1 MLSFAL
7 FGTAFAACGLSAVV
21 DPNGKCETDA
31 NTYSTLDADSDPD
44 IPISLAI
51 SSKFA
56 TTDAFSVTHTATV
69 GALSDNTGSDGRYVL
84 ACKQTAGVKTVGFNV
99 TRPAAL
105 TAFGG
110 EWVQLFPKD
119 SWENTT
125 NEYEPFTFNDYG
137 AKVPLQEFRPTDPLS
152 GVTDAPTKDVLNV
165 FMEVKDEGYVCST
178 SKLERIFSNV

>member
-1 MLSFAL
+1 M
-7 FGTAFAACGLSAVV
+7 
-21 DPNGKCETDA
+21 
-31 NTYSTLDADSDPD
+31 
-44 IPISLAI
+44 
-51 SSKFA
+51 
-56 TTDAFSVTHTATV
+56 
-69 GALSDNTGSDGRYVL
+69 
-84 ACKQTAGVKTVGFNV
+84 

-165 FMEVKDEGYVCST
+165 FMEVKDEGDYEVMFGNPNIKNEGDKWVAVQFKQTLLRVGSPWAECTGTDIGTSSYSLGMIAPILFGGPNT
-178 SKLERIFSNV
+178 NSIALVAGSVFSNSKLNARTHKAK